1 VKAAA
6 IIVLILCLVA
16 AVGVGYLYF
25 TARLTVSVRECVAT
39 DAMTQTELFDRLK
52 KQMETGTL
60 IGTPFTTDLPES
72 PEAYQFY
79 SWTLRLENRT
89 FLPAD
94 VIEIQITPLEG
105 DVLQIGET
113 AAYRLPAR
121 QTMDL
126 SATILTRK
134 DLHNVREIT
143 VTYYMWGLP
152 FTEKLSSRQI

>member
-1 VKAAA
+1 MKAAA

-72 PEAYQFY
+72 PRHTSFIPGPCG
-79 SWTLRLENRT
+79 WRT
-89 FLPAD
+89 GPSCPR
-94 VIEIQITPLEG
+94 T
-105 DVLQIGET
+105 
-113 AAYRLPAR
+113 
-121 QTMDL
+121 
-126 SATILTRK
+126 
-134 DLHNVREIT
+134 
-143 VTYYMWGLP
+143 
-152 FTEKLSSRQI
+152 